1 MQMKQKRLDNL
12 YAYSGPSKLVPKLNL
27 QLSSLDDLPSQP
39 VQIQNLDGWEISR
52 LIESVKTPSA
62 RFLYTKDYDDED

>member
-39 VQIQNLDGWEISR
+39 VQIQNLDGWEIS
-52 LIESVKTPSA
+52 LV
-62 RFLYTKDYDDED
+62 